1 MKPPAIVI
9 LGEASVAVAQQ
20 IQSVLPGAKLY
31 GLVGRTQTV
40 EVSYD
45 NFGETVRELYTA
57 GTPIIGVCAAGILI
71 RTLAP
76 LLSDKRAEPPVIA
89 VAENG
94 SAVVPLLGGLTGAN
108 ELAKTIAHTLNIKPA
123 LTATGQ
129 LRFNLVLES
138 PPAGYRLS
146 NPEHAKSFTSD
157 LLAGA
162 TVRIIGHAPW
172 LSQSNLPVA
181 ADSTNVIEITDRPT
195 IGSATHLV
203 YHPVALGSGKLSII
217 GTGPGAARWMSPE
230 VKAIL
235 QTATDFVGY
244 KTYLDLVA
252 DFIQGKQRHES
263 DNRVELDRARH
274 ALELAAAGRS
284 VVVVSSGDPGIY
296 AMASAV
302 FEVLDREAKPEWQAI
317 DIHVAPGISAMQAAA
332 AAIGAPL
339 GHDFCAISLS
349 DILKPW
355 ETIAQRI
362 AAAAQA
368 DFVIAFYNPISTQ
381 RTWQLTEAQTILL
394 QWRLPETPVVLAR
407 NMGRS
412 AEHIE
417 VVSLDQLSQSQ
428 ADMRTVILIGSS
440 KTRIIQRDNGKVW
453 VYTPRSYV

>member
-1 MKPPAIVI
+1 
-9 LGEASVAVAQQ
+9 
-20 IQSVLPGAKLY
+20 
-31 GLVGRTQTV
+31 
-40 EVSYD
+40 
-45 NFGETVRELYTA
+45 
-57 GTPIIGVCAAGILI
+57 
-71 RTLAP
+71 
-76 LLSDKRAEPPVIA
+76 
-89 VAENG
+89 
-94 SAVVPLLGGLTGAN
+94 
-108 ELAKTIAHTLNIKPA
+108 
-123 LTATGQ
+123 
-129 LRFNLVLES
+129 
-138 PPAGYRLS
+138 
-146 NPEHAKSFTSD
+146 
-157 LLAGA
+157 
-162 TVRIIGHAPW
+162 
-172 LSQSNLPVA
+172 
-181 ADSTNVIEITDRPT
+181 
-195 IGSATHLV
+195 
-203 YHPVALGSGKLSII
+203 
-217 GTGPGAARWMSPE
+217 
-230 VKAIL
+230 
-235 QTATDFVGY
+235 
-244 KTYLDLVA
+244 
-252 DFIQGKQRHES
+252 
-263 DNRVELDRARH
+263 
-274 ALELAAAGRS
+274 
-284 VVVVSSGDPGIY
+284 
-296 AMASAV
+296 MASAV

-417 VVSLDQLSQSQ
+417 VVSLNQLSQSQ